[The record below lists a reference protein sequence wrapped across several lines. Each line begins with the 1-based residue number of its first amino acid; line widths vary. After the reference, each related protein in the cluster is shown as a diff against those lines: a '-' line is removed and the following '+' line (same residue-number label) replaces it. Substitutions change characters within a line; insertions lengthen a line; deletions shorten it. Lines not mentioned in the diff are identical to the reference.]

1 MLLLYICYF
10 IFMLQTLSH
19 PHGLVFVWMGGKKSM
34 RIEKT
39 CIFHHIWFG
48 WEDEEVAGR
57 IKKVCIFLYLI
68 VKKNKRMEK
77 VIYMNEVLC
86 L

>member
-1 MLLLYICYF
+1 
-10 IFMLQTLSH
+10 MLQTLSH
-19 PHGLVFVWMGGKKSM
+19 PHGLVFVWMEENKSM

-77 VIYMNEVLC
+77 VVYMNELLC